1 MSLRVGVTGASG
13 FIGRHVMAALA
24 STGHHPVAVRRPFER
39 DTLVSLFGTLD
50 AVIHLAGVVSAVS
63 DAEFVRGNVTA
74 THAVADAA
82 RTTGVRLVHI
92 SSLAAAGPAPLSAPR
107 EEDDPPVPITA
118 YGRTKLAGETVLRD
132 TQGLRWTVL
141 RPGVVYGPGDR
152 ALLPLFRYSKRG
164 ILPVVGNSAAAF
176 TFVYIDDAVR
186 AVLAAVER
194 AATGDTIFVGHRIP
208 VTARTLL
215 EQVRTTLGASA
226 RLVRVPKGV
235 THLAALAGDVVGRVT
250 RKPATINSRRFVELY
265 SAGFVCRVDRMRE
278 HLGVV
283 AEVDLGEG
291 LARAAQWYGE
301 QGWL

>member
-24 STGHHPVAVRRPFER
+24 STGHRPVAVRRPFER
-39 DTLVSLFGTLD
+39 ETLISLFGTLD

-63 DAEFVRGNVTA
+63 DDEFERGNVTA
-74 THAVADAA
+74 TRVVADAA
-82 RTTGVRLVHI
+82 LTSGVRLVHI
-92 SSLAAAGPAPLSAPR
+92 SSLAAAGPAPASAPR
-107 EEDDPPVPITA
+107 AEDDAPAPITT
-118 YGRTKLAGETVLRD
+118 YGRTKLAGETVLRGMQ
-132 TQGLRWTVL
+132 TLRWTVL

-152 ALLPLFRYSKRG
+152 ALLPLFRYTKRG

-186 AVLAAVER
+186 AMLAAVECD
-194 AATGDTIFVGHRIP
+194 ASGDVIFVGHATP

-215 EQVRTTLGASA
+215 EQVRTTVGAPA
-226 RLVRVPKGV
+226 RLVRIPKGV
-235 THLAALAGDVVGRVT
+235 TRLVALAGDVVGRVT
-250 RKPATINSRRFVELY
+250 GKPATINSRRFAELY
-265 SAGFVCRVDRMRE
+265 SSGFVCRVDRMRE

-283 AEVDLGEG
+283 AEVDLSEG
-291 LARAAQWYGE
+291 LARAARWYRE